1 MEGLEAMQLADKT
14 FDALSDEEKKK
25 WFNDLIENAE
35 KNDSIKRLKE
45 KWWTL
50 TQEQKLKLYKRNSV
64 DFSGY
69 IKNYPLYRIG
79 SSIIDWVKNTQ
90 KRWWKYAMT
99 YWVLEHIPCRFFV
112 ELGILDKPEWLENKQ
127 LINDIEKD
135 AKNFKTY
142 LWVCEA
148 VCSVIPEAKAAIPFI
163 WMAKKYA
170 KWYEK
175 NWAPLM
181 QEKMRQKEFKSSEED
196 IAKGLSASEENI
208 LQSQI
213 EKQAA

>member
-90 KRWWKYAMT
+90 KRW
-99 YWVLEHIPCRFFV
+99 
-112 ELGILDKPEWLENKQ
+112 LDLR
-127 LINDIEKD
+127 II
-135 AKNFKTY
+135 
-142 LWVCEA
+142 
-148 VCSVIPEAKAAIPFI
+148 
-163 WMAKKYA
+163 M
-170 KWYEK
+170 
-175 NWAPLM
+175 WADY
-181 QEKMRQKEFKSSEED
+181 R
-196 IAKGLSASEENI
+196 N
-208 LQSQI
+208 
-213 EKQAA
+213 